1 MGTRYLID
9 TNTVVKYI
17 QGLYDLETRE
27 LIYQKTAQG
36 QAVYLSFMTKIELL
50 AYNPQTTSPAIITYQ
65 ENVAKFIANATIL
78 MLDDEIVLE
87 TIRIRKTTRV
97 KIPDCIIAATAIKQ
111 DMILL
116 SSNDSDF
123 SKIVSLGLQYEY
135 IKSS

>member
-1 MGTRYLID
+1 MGKRYLID
-9 TNTVVKYI
+9 TNAVVKYI
-17 QGLYDLETRE
+17 QGLYDADTRA
-27 LIYQKTAQG
+27 LLYQKTDEG
-36 QAVYLSFMTKIELL
+36 TAVYLSFMTKIELL
-50 AYNPQTTSPAIITYQ
+50 AYNPQTTSPAISAYQ
-65 ENVAKFIANATIL
+65 ENVVKFIANATIL
-78 MLDDEIVLE
+78 MLDDEIVQE

-111 DMILL
+111 DMVLI

>member
-17 QGLYDLETRE
+17 QGLYDAETRE
-27 LIYQKTAQG
+27 LLYQKTKEG
-36 QAVYLSFMTKIELL
+36 KAVFLSFMTKIELL
-50 AYNPQTTSPAIITYQ
+50 AYNPQTTSPAIVTYQ

-78 MLDDEIVLE
+78 MLDEDIVQE

-135 IKSS
+135 IKSL